1 MLKGTAQ
8 SIASSLTMLFNM
20 SIRSGRVPKMWKV
33 SSVVPIPKTATS
45 TDNPSNYRPISL
57 LPVVSKLLEKHI
69 YSIVFEHLAER
80 KLLSVDQWGF
90 CPGKST
96 VTALTSTFHNVFQL
110 LEAGFDVS
118 LVFFDLRK
126 AFDSVP
132 HLPLLQKLKDT
143 DLNQHIL
150 QWISSYLCN
159 RQQYIVIEGASSST
173 TPVLSGVPQGSVLGP
188 LLFLLYINHLSEL
201 QLTNGSKL
209 TLYAD
214 DILLFKP
221 ISCPEDYSALQVDIN
236 CIHDGTRACYLTL
249 NPLKCKYLVCSRKRQ
264 PHLPPSG
271 LLLANTVL
279 EKVESYR
286 YLGVVVT
293 SKLSWSDHINQICTK
308 ARKLIGMLYRQ
319 LYSWADTNTLLLFYT
334 TCIRPHLEYAC
345 QLWDPYTSK
354 NWLSLEAVQK
364 FACKVCLKMW
374 DLDYNTM
381 LQLLNLPPLSVRREY
396 LKLTAMYN
404 ILNGYSYYPSGIF
417 VQSNNHYYSSQSTN
431 VNFVR
436 PYARTNY
443 LYYSFVPNVVH
454 AWNNLPYFIKTSPCI
469 STFKSSL
476 LYHFYQAHV
485 S

>member
-1 MLKGTAQ
+1 MMTTVAKPRVY
-8 SIASSLTMLFNM
+8 ILTKFVQRRGNL
-20 SIRSGRVPKMWKV
+20 
-33 SSVVPIPKTATS
+33 SVCS
-45 TDNPSNYRPISL
+45 TDNFI
-57 LPVVSKLLEKHI
+57 
-69 YSIVFEHLAER
+69 
-80 KLLSVDQWGF
+80 
-90 CPGKST
+90 
-96 VTALTSTFHNVFQL
+96 
-110 LEAGFDVS
+110 AG
-118 LVFFDLRK
+118 
-126 AFDSVP
+126 
-132 HLPLLQKLKDT
+132 
-143 DLNQHIL
+143 
-150 QWISSYLCN
+150 
-159 RQQYIVIEGASSST
+159 
-173 TPVLSGVPQGSVLGP
+173 
-188 LLFLLYINHLSEL
+188 
-201 QLTNGSKL
+201 L
-209 TLYAD
+209 TL
-214 DILLFKP
+214 I
-221 ISCPEDYSALQVDIN
+221 I
-236 CIHDGTRACYLTL
+236 
-249 NPLKCKYLVCSRKRQ
+249 
-264 PHLPPSG
+264 
-271 LLLANTVL
+271 
-279 EKVESYR
+279 
-286 YLGVVVT
+286 
-293 SKLSWSDHINQICTK
+293 
-308 ARKLIGMLYRQ
+308 
-319 LYSWADTNTLLLFYT
+319 NTLLLFYT